1 MKLNPVYYIV
11 NGYRDSVFYDK
22 SILAHPAQGLYFWCV
37 VLVLFG
43 IGCMLMYKF
52 KRKFIDLI

>member
-11 NGYRDSVFYDK
+11 NGYRDCIFYNRW
-22 SILAHPAQGLYFWCV
+22 IFAHPAQTIYFWGV
-37 VLVLFG
+37 TIVLFV